1 MIKQDKQAMD
11 AHDERFSERAAAL
24 FDTSVQTLD
33 GQSRSRLNRA
43 RQKAMSQASRK
54 TPRTYWIPAAASVA
68 VAAIAGAMLWSAE
81 DLDTAYVPPAATAD
95 FEILLD
101 TDSLELLEDLEFYSW
116 LDESVIS
123 GGHVG

>member
-1 MIKQDKQAMD
+1 MINREQQAID
-11 AHDERFSERAAAL
+11 VNDERFSERAAAL
-24 FDTSVQTLD
+24 FDNSVQTLD

-43 RQKAMSQASRK
+43 RQNALSQTSRK
-54 TPRTYWIPAAASVA
+54 TPRSYWLPAMASVA
-68 VAAIAGAMLWSAE
+68 VAAIAGTMLWSAD
-81 DLDTAYVPPAATAD
+81 DLDTDYVPPAVTAD

-116 LDESVIS
+116 LDETAIS